1 MHTYTTYVRT
11 YVHMLHKYVQQSGMY
26 VGTYVCQYYTMH
38 AVIANPGAD
47 GIVKRQ
53 NNDDDTSSS
62 CPNLKVM
69 RGRDGR
75 DGITGAPGATG
86 KDGRNGDKGMT
97 GDMGPMGP
105 PGPRGPPGG
114 GNVYI
119 RWGRTTCP
127 NTTGTELVYQGI
139 AAGSWY
145 SHTGGGAN
153 YLCLPQEPKYSN
165 YRPGVQ
171 GHSPLYGTE
180 YETQTNSPLSHVYQH
195 NVPCAVCCNSRSK
208 LFMLPARDECPTTWT
223 LEYSGYLMTTHYAG
237 SHYRTMYEC
246 VDKDPESISGSAAN
260 INGAVFYHV
269 EATCTGIPC
278 GPYDTEKELTCAVC
292 TK

>member
-1 MHTYTTYVRT
+1 MHMHAYTTYVHMYTCYISTTIR
-11 YVHMLHKYVQQSGMY
+11 YVRR
-26 VGTYVCQYYTMH
+26 YVCQYTMH
-38 AVIANPGAD
+38 AVIANPGSD

-53 NNDDDTSSS
+53 DNDDDTCSS

-180 YETQTNSPLSHVYQH
+180 YETQTNFPLSHVH
-195 NVPCAVCCNSRSK
+195 
-208 LFMLPARDECPTTWT
+208 TI
-223 LEYSGYLMTTHYAG
+223 G
-237 SHYRTMYEC
+237 SI
-246 VDKDPESISGSAAN
+246 K
-260 INGAVFYHV
+260 
-269 EATCTGIPC
+269 
-278 GPYDTEKELTCAVC
+278 
-292 TK
+292 TKTDS